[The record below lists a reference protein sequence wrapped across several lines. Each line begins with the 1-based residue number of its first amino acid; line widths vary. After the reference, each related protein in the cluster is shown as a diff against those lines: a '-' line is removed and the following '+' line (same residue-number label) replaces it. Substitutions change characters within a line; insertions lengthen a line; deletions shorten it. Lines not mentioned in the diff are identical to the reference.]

1 MAVTRATTI
10 FSPPKS
16 SSPLE
21 PAAHPSVSILVIFS
35 PMTASNLPPIQ
46 EPARTLPVRASYDV
60 LVVGG
65 GPSGLTAAL
74 AAAEDGLKVG
84 LIESRS
90 FVGGNMTIGLPVL
103 GFLGQKKNQI
113 INGLPQKFI
122 DRLRAVQGASEHR
135 WCPLH
140 MGITLVEP
148 EAVKSVALQ
157 MLLEAGVDVTFYAFC
172 AGVVMD
178 GDTIRG
184 IVIES
189 KSGREAVLGK
199 IVIDCT
205 GDADVAYRA
214 GVPCEKGS
222 KETGGMQPPTL
233 MFCIGGVDTD
243 KLRMSIATQTR
254 TYLTDFIPAEY
265 FGQNNQ
271 FIVVGLRELIAKARA
286 ERKLNIPNERT
297 IIITGLREGE
307 VWINMTRVAGTDGTD
322 VRSLSDGEIEARK
335 QIDDIFV
342 YLKNYVP
349 GFEKCFFTKTA
360 PFLGIRETRRI
371 VGAYTMTQE
380 DVLGCRRFEDSIA
393 VASYP
398 IDIHRP
404 GDEGCTLIWCGDCY
418 DIPYR
423 SLVPQKIQ
431 NLLVAGRSISTTHEA
446 MGAIRVMATCM
457 AMGEAAGRAAKQAVH
472 TGVSPAQVDVA
483 KLQAELL
490 ARGAYLRP
498 AEAGA

>member
-1 MAVTRATTI
+1 MQNSEIRTI
-10 FSPPKS
+10 
-16 SSPLE
+16 
-21 PAAHPSVSILVIFS
+21 A
-35 PMTASNLPPIQ
+35 
-46 EPARTLPVRASYDV
+46 EPARTVPVRAEYDV

-65 GPSGLTAAL
+65 GPAGLTTAL
-74 AAAEDGLKVG
+74 AAAEDGLRVG
-84 LIESRS
+84 LIENRS
-90 FVGGNMTIGLPVL
+90 FLGGNMTIGLPIL

-113 INGLPQKFI
+113 IQGLPQKFI
-122 DRLRAVQGASEHR
+122 DRLRAVKGASEHR

-148 EAVKSVALQ
+148 EAVKTVALQ
-157 MLLEAGVDVTFYAFC
+157 MLTEAGVDVTFYTVC
-172 AGVVMD
+172 AGVIMD

-184 IVIES
+184 VITES
-189 KSGREAVLGK
+189 KGGREAILAK
-199 IVIDCT
+199 IVVDCT
-205 GDADVAYRA
+205 GDADVAFRA

-222 KETGGMQPPTL
+222 RETGGMQPPTL
-233 MFCIGGVDTD
+233 MFCLAGVDTE
-243 KLRMSIATQTR
+243 KLRMSIAHHTR

-286 ERKLNIPNERT
+286 ERGLNIPNERT

-307 VWINMTRVAGTDGTD
+307 VWMNMTRVAGVDGTD
-322 VRSLSDGEIEARK
+322 ARSLSMGEIEARK
-335 QIDDIFV
+335 QIDDI
-342 YLKNYVP
+342 YLYLRDYVP
-349 GFEKCFFTKTA
+349 GFDKSYFTKTA

-371 VGAYTMTQE
+371 VAHYMMTQE
-380 DVLGCRRFEDSIA
+380 DVLGCRHFDDSIA

-423 SLVPQKIQ
+423 SLVPQKVN
-431 NLLVAGRSISTTHEA
+431 NLLVAGRCIGTTHEA

-457 AMGEAAGRAAKQAVH
+457 AIGEAAGRAAKQAIRAGL
-472 TGVSPAQVDVA
+472 TPSTIDVA
-483 KLQAELL
+483 TLQAELR
-490 ARGAYLRP
+490 AKGAYLRTPP
-498 AEAGA
+498 AAV

>member
-1 MAVTRATTI
+1 MQTSDTR
-10 FSPPKS
+10 
-16 SSPLE
+16 
-21 PAAHPSVSILVIFS
+21 VIH
-35 PMTASNLPPIQ
+35 
-46 EPARTLPVRASYDV
+46 EPARTVPVRASYDV

-65 GPSGLTAAL
+65 GPSGLTTAL

-84 LIESRS
+84 LVESRS
-90 FVGGNMTIGLPVL
+90 FLGGNMTIGLPVL

-113 INGLPQKFI
+113 IQGLPQKFI
-122 DRLRAVQGASEHR
+122 DRLRLVKGASEHR

-148 EAVKSVALQ
+148 EAVKTVALQ
-157 MLLEAGVDVTFYAFC
+157 MLTEAKVDVTFYAMC

-178 GDTIRG
+178 GDTLRG
-184 IVIES
+184 IIVES

-199 IVIDCT
+199 IVVDCT

-222 KETGGMQPPTL
+222 RETGGMQPPTL
-233 MFCIGGVDTD
+233 MFCIAGVDTE
-243 KLRMSIATQTR
+243 KLRMSIAQHTR

-286 ERKLNIPNERT
+286 ERGLKIPNERT

-307 VWINMTRVAGTDGTD
+307 VWMNMTRVAGVDGTD
-322 VRSLSDGEIEARK
+322 VGSLSMGEIEARR
-335 QIDDIFV
+335 QIEDIYT

-349 GFEKCFFTKTA
+349 GFEKSYFTKTA

-371 VGAYTMTQE
+371 VGRYTMTQE
-380 DVLGCRRFEDSIA
+380 DVLGCRHFEDSIA

-423 SLVPQKIQ
+423 SLLPRKVK
-431 NLLVAGRSISTTHEA
+431 NLIVAGRCISTTHEA

-457 AMGEAAGRAAKQAVH
+457 AMGEAAGRAAKLALRS
-472 TGVSPAQVDVA
+472 GVQPDAIDVRT
-483 KLQAELL
+483 LQAELR
-490 ARGAYLRP
+490 AKGAYLREYES
-498 AEAGA
+498 AAVA